1 MPATSPTPQAAP
13 GELELVRQF
22 VNTNDVEDG
31 IEDLA
36 TPELLGEWMRTH
48 GLDVGEGPLAKRDV
62 SRAITVREALRALLL
77 ANGGE
82 PLDAGAVETL
92 NETAARAGLRVG
104 FGDDGNPSLR
114 PAQEGID
121 GALASLLAIVF
132 QSMVEGTWPR
142 LKACRADTCQWAFYD
157 KSKNRS
163 AHWCSMAVCGNR
175 AKARSYR
182 HRHSSGKSN
191 ANNSPASPGAP
202 NNPDR
207 PPR

>member
-1 MPATSPTPQAAP
+1 MPATGPTPQAAP

-36 TPELLGEWMRTH
+36 TPELLAQWMQDH
-48 GLDVGEGPLAKRDV
+48 GLDVGDRSLTKRDV

-82 PLDAGAVETL
+82 PLEPGAVETL
-92 NETAARAGLRVG
+92 NDAAAHAGLRVS

-114 PAQEGID
+114 PAREGID
-121 GALASLLAIVF
+121 GALATLLSIVF

-142 LKACRADTCQWAFYD
+142 LKACHADTCQWAFYD

-175 AKARSYR
+175 AKARHYR
-182 HRHSSGKSN
+182 HRQKRAGVQ
-191 ANNSPASPGAP
+191 
-202 NNPDR
+202 
-207 PPR
+207 